1 MEEIITF
8 KDVITASF
16 LKFIQSFMDALP
28 SVLAAF
34 LLLLLGWFF
43 ARIVSFLIIKFLSVV
58 KFNTLASR
66 ISATRILEKAN
77 IQLSPVHIVSKFAYW
92 LILLLFFVTATDTLG
107 WTIVSEQIS
116 KLIGFL
122 PTLLSGIVIFII
134 GLYIATFF
142 KEIVAAATTS
152 LSVTGGRIISG
163 FVFYFLVVIIS
174 ITALDQIGIDTSIIT
189 SNVVLILGAILLAAS
204 ISYGIASKTILAN
217 MLAAFYSRKTFRVG
231 QYIRI
236 DDIEGEILSI
246 DTIALTLQ
254 TETDKVVIPTHEL
267 ISKRVHII
275 SEM

>member
-8 KDVITASF
+8 KDVITASL
-16 LKFIQSFMDALP
+16 LKFVQTFMEVIP
-28 SVLAAF
+28 SVLAAI
-34 LLLLLGWFF
+34 LLILIGWLT
-43 ARIVSFLIIKFLSVV
+43 ARIVSFLILKFLSVV
-58 KFNTLASR
+58 KFNSLANR
-66 ISATRILEKAN
+66 INATKALERAN
-77 IQLSPVHIVSKFAYW
+77 IQLSPVHIISRFAYW

-116 KLIGFL
+116 KLIAFL
-122 PTLLSGIVIFII
+122 PTLISGIAIFII

-142 KEIVAAATTS
+142 KEIISAATAS
-152 LSVTGGRIISG
+152 LGVNGGKIISG
-163 FVFYFLVVIIS
+163 FVFYFLVVIIT

-204 ISYGIASKTILAN
+204 ISYGIASKTILSN
-217 MLAAFYSRKTFRVG
+217 MLASFYSRKTFRVG

-236 DDIEGEILSI
+236 DDVEGEILNI

-254 TETDKVVIPTHEL
+254 TDKDKVVIPTQEL

-275 SEM
+275 RE